1 VISISLDAQTGGL
14 QICSL
19 SARSKA
25 MQKTQEE
32 DEVIGCFPKKK
43 KFKKK
48 IKLETSLWFNPIS
61 FSFLVHFE

>member
-43 KFKKK
+43 
-48 IKLETSLWFNPIS
+48 N
-61 FSFLVHFE
+61 